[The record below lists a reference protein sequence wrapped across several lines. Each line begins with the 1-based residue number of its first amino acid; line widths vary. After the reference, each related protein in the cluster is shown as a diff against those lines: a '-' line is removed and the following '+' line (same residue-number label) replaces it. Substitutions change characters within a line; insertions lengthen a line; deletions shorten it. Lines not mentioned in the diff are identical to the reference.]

1 MGFETIL
8 ATGISIMIL
17 MVLAYVLFAGFTG
30 SIAQMT
36 NTMKDVE
43 TLKGDQMKTSI
54 SVYNVSTNDT
64 LVTFEMS
71 NNGFTRIENFSQIDI
86 IMTFTE
92 LPSSQ
97 YEDEQ
102 VADQNSTVWF
112 PYEKNLANDK
122 DAWTCVDIT
131 PDMINPRVW
140 DPGET
145 MSCQMYIKEKLQPGS
160 LGWVVVTAPN
170 GASGMR
176 YFYVKI

>member
-8 ATGISIMIL
+8 ATGISVMIL

-30 SIAQMT
+30 SISQMT
-36 NTMKDVE
+36 NTLKDVE
-43 TLKGDQMKTSI
+43 TMKGDQMKTSI

-71 NNGFTRIENFSQIDI
+71 NNGFTKIQNFSQMDI

-92 LPSSQ
+92 QPPQ
-97 YEDEQ
+97 YDDEQ
-102 VADQNSTVWF
+102 ATDQNQTIWF
-112 PYEKNLANDK
+112 PYEKTLTGDR

-145 MSCQMYIKEKLQPGS
+145 LSCQMYITEKLQPGS

-170 GASGMR
+170 GASGMG
-176 YFYVKI
+176 YFRVKI